1 MISNLNIPNKTTR
14 PHPSLCHLCG
24 QNSFKALYHI
34 DNFQVIR
41 CRQCGLTTTSLPVNR
56 SILEQ
61 TYTSDY
67 YRSRHDYYFNNC
79 VINQDIDRDNT
90 NIRDFRHG
98 LDLIAQYKRCGK
110 LLDVGCALGV
120 FLALARES
128 GWDTYGVDI
137 SEFAAAFAR
146 DELGLR
152 TFSGELQDL
161 DFDGRCFD
169 VITLWD
175 VLEHFPDP
183 SHQLKQ
189 VYRLLADDG
198 IVFINTPN
206 EDGLLRLLGKILYRA
221 SGGAISYPVRKLYHE
236 FHLYYF
242 SPQTFLQLLEH
253 NGFSLVH
260 LEKRCIPTPKARGR
274 KWERVLVKLMS
285 WPERLLNK
293 EYELWAV
300 AKKRRR

>member
-1 MISNLNIPNKTTR
+1 MMDQLKPK
-14 PHPSLCHLCG
+14 LCHLCG
-24 QNSFKALYHI
+24 QERFKVLFDI
-34 DNFQVIR
+34 DSFQVIR
-41 CRQCGLTTTSLPVNR
+41 CRQCGLTTTSLPVDR

-67 YRSRHDYYFNNC
+67 YRSRPDYYFENS
-79 VINQDIDRDNT
+79 VINKSVEQDNS
-90 NIRDFRHG
+90 NIRDFRLG
-98 LDLIAQYKRCGK
+98 LDLITRYKRQGK
-110 LLDVGCALGV
+110 LLDVGCALGI

-137 SEFAAAFAR
+137 SKFAAAYAR

-152 TFSGELQDL
+152 TFSGELQDI
-161 DFDGRCFD
+161 DFEDRHFD

-183 SHQLKQ
+183 SHQLRH

-221 SGGAISYPVRKLYHE
+221 SAGAISYPVRKLNHE
-236 FHLYYF
+236 FHLYYYT
-242 SPQTFLQLLEH
+242 PHTFLQLLES
-253 NGFSLVH
+253 NGFSLIH

-274 KWERVLVKLMS
+274 PWERLLVKMVS

-300 AKKRRR
+300 AQKKKDNPSPA